1 MMKIDVIILVT
12 KKNLDVLKIMLP
24 YCNSNIINMGQLR
37 IISRKDNEAEI
48 NRICPGSFYDEDTVY
63 PGLTYSHIQEIIEKL
78 GGDIC
83 KTGWYF
89 QQFLKLAWAYQ
100 YDEDDYIVIDADTIP
115 LSELSFIDPNEKYVF
130 TKKTEY
136 NKPYFDTIDNLFGG
150 KVKRV
155 GNYSFVAEHMIFS
168 SLIVKEMLNQIMN
181 NTNLSGDSFF
191 EKILVAVGAHNLKES
206 GFSEFETYGNYIM
219 TYYPEK
225 CVIRSYRTQREAV
238 YILGDSPSPAQLK
251 WASESYD
258 IISIEVPGYGPT
270 IITLLT
276 KCSLF
281 RAIFSMKNLSKC
293 RFLLRRQYRRLFGK
307 KDFVIEENL

>member
-1 MMKIDVIILVT
+1 MKIDVIILVT

-24 YCNSNIINMGQLR
+24 YCNRNILNKGQLR
-37 IISRKDNEAEI
+37 IISKKDNEAEI
-48 NRICPGSFYDEDTVY
+48 NSICPGSFYDEDTVL
-63 PGLTYSHIQEIIEKL
+63 PGLTYLHVQEIIEKL
-78 GGDIC
+78 GGDIG

-100 YDEDDYIVIDADTIP
+100 YVEDDYIVIDADTIP
-115 LSELSFIDPNEKYVF
+115 LSELSFIDSNGKYIF
-130 TKKTEY
+130 TKKTEF
-136 NKPYFDTIDNLFGG
+136 NKPYFDTIENLFCG

-181 NTNLSGDSFF
+181 NTTLCGDNFY
-191 EKILVAVGAHNLKES
+191 EKILEAVGAQNLKQS

-225 CVIRSYRTQREAV
+225 CVIKSYRTQREAV
-238 YILGDSPSPAQLK
+238 YILGDSPSDAQLK
-251 WASESYD
+251 WANESYD

-276 KCSLF
+276 KSPLF
-281 RAIFSMKNLSKC
+281 RAIFSMRNLS
-293 RFLLRRQYRRLFGK
+293 RFRYLLRRKLFS
-307 KDFVIEENL
+307 